1 MNAFE
6 KVALT
11 VDTDNIFNEV
21 LPVQQKGWME
31 LEFNSPLSY
40 NQSVRIFIDSSML
53 SIANILKNS
62 NNFKIVVQALTN
74 FTMIYNIHID
84 ARLTGYTDDMNF
96 KLEGAAKE
104 NPNIGIIAYMDR
116 GLLNVL
122 AEYK

>member
-53 SIANILKNS
+53 SIADILKNS
-62 NNFKIVVQALTN
+62 NNFKIVAQALTN

-96 KLEGAAKE
+96 KLECVAKE
-104 NPNIGIIAYMDR
+104 NPNIGIIAYMNR

>member
-11 VDTDNIFNEV
+11 VDTDNMFNEV

-53 SIANILKNS
+53 SIADILKNS
-62 NNFKIVVQALTN
+62 NNFKIVAQALTN

-84 ARLTGYTDDMNF
+84 AKLTGYTDDMNF
-96 KLEGAAKE
+96 KLEGVAKE
-104 NPNIGIIAYMDR
+104 NPNIGIIAYMNR